1 MTDAPKA
8 KADTTYAAAELLE
21 IGYIGK
27 AHGLYGEL
35 RLVLYNPHGEALD
48 HVSRVVLESAGK
60 QQCRSLTG
68 VRGATEATLISL
80 EGVESRNDA
89 DVLKGSKVYV
99 FRSELPALDASEY
112 YLSDLVG
119 AEVIGPEGTLGHVVE
134 VALHP
139 TVECVVIRDAE
150 GKRMEQP
157 LLEPWVESVDVNAKQ
172 IRLSSLDGL
181 IV

>member
-1 MTDAPKA
+1 MNAPKA
-8 KADTTYAAAELLE
+8 GGSTPYAADELLE
-21 IGYIGK
+21 IGYVGK

-35 RLVLYNPHGEALD
+35 RLVLYNPHGEAMD
-48 HVSRVVLESAGK
+48 HVERVVLEAAGK
-60 QQCRSLTG
+60 QECRVLTG
-68 VRGATEATLISL
+68 VRGATQATLISI
-80 EGVESRNDA
+80 EGVDSREAA
-89 DVLKGSKVYV
+89 DVLKGAKVYV
-99 FRSELPALDASEY
+99 FRADLPELDASEY

-139 TVECVVIRDAE
+139 TVECVVIRSSE

-157 LLEPWVESVDVNAKQ
+157 LMEPWVESVDVNAKQ

-181 IV
+181 IE